1 MSICETFQ
9 NHEKIAVIMN
19 SMEFIIDFEKF
30 RNVHCETFQNHEKIA
45 VIMNSMEFI
54 IDFEKVSQCPLRNFF
69 KIMKKDRRNNDEF
82 DGIHY

>member
-1 MSICETFQ
+1 MNSMEFIIDFEKVSQCPLRNFFQ

-30 RNVHCETFQNHEKIA
+30 RNVHCELFQNHEK
-45 VIMNSMEFI
+45 
-54 IDFEKVSQCPLRNFF
+54 
-69 KIMKKDRRNNDEF
+69 DRRNNEF